1 MYLVTNNVR
10 TIQYTRISQELIT
23 DLLKVNVNLLI
34 HDQLTLPQSRHFQQL
49 TILKRELKL
58 KKEEHKVYVL
68 LYHKI
73 LQGIFIA

>member
-34 HDQLTLPQSRHFQQL
+34 HDQLTLPQSRHFQQQ

-68 LYHKI
+68 LYHNI
-73 LQGIFIA
+73 LQGI